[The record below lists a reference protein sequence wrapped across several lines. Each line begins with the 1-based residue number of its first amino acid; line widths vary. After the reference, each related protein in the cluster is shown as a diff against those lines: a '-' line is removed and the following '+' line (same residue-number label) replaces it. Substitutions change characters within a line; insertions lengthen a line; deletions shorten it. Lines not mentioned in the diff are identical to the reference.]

1 MADDKYQVFIVDDD
15 CSVRNGL
22 SRLLRSAGYTTEVFA
37 SAEDCLEH
45 RKLDDADCLIV
56 DVMMPGINGP
66 EMQKRLIERGNNVP
80 VIFVTVDGD
89 LPTCVQAIKRGGANF
104 PQKPVDESILLDAL
118 KQALTHHSGD

>member
-45 RKLDDADCLIV
+45 RKLDDADCLIA
-56 DVMMPGINGP
+56 DVMMPGING
-66 EMQKRLIERGNNVP
+66 
-80 VIFVTVDGD
+80 
-89 LPTCVQAIKRGGANF
+89 IKRGGANF